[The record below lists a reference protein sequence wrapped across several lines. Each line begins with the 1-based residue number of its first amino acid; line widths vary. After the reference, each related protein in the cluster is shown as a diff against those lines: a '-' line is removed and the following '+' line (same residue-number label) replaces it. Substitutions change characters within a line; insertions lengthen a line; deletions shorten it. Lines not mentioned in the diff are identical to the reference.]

1 MDPLDHKNL
10 DLDVAW
16 FRDFRR
22 VSTTEN
28 VALFI
33 WTGIISKL
41 PENVILDNV
50 KIWETEKNIVIYRGE

>member
-16 FRDFRR
+16 FRNR

-28 VALFI
+28 VAVFV
-33 WTGIISKL
+33 WTGVVGKL
-41 PENVILDNV
+41 PVGVDLFEV
-50 KIWETEKNIVIYRGE
+50 KIWETDKNIVVYRGE